1 MGGFGTRARDLTVA
15 SRTRLV
21 IFDTSLLHRPRT
33 ARRDGSAVIDRR
45 YPFEEIVEAHRYV
58 DAGHKKGNVVV
69 TVATDVGVA
78 EPGPWQTPESRIS
91 LICTRVSTS
100 TQSRRGGPKRQE
112 RRNDRARASAL
123 SSPSSTTKPGP
134 PAKRQWSTLTARP
147 PA

>member
-1 MGGFGTRARDLTVA
+1 MSVG
-15 SRTRLV
+15 TRLV
-21 IFDTSLLHRPRT
+21 IFDTSLLHVFLAGLAQEGRFKP
-33 ARRDGSAVIDRR
+33 VIDRR

-78 EPGPWQTPESRIS
+78 EPGPWQTPECRIS

-112 RRNDRARASAL
+112 RRNDRARAWAL